1 MLTKILAGQRRVM
14 QTPARESTPTAPS
27 ALRVRVGAG
36 GPGVRA
42 CTSAGRRRAGFG
54 SAVLAWLSLTTTVQ
68 PLSPSAVLAL
78 TLAVVVVAALVSLRG
93 RGPRRW
99 LALSGALI
107 AVLPLLVIA
116 VFLSLSDG

>member
-1 MLTKILAGQRRVM
+1 MRMSCSRRSLPVSGVSCRLPRVNRPLPRRAHSASAWVLA
-14 QTPARESTPTAPS
+14 
-27 ALRVRVGAG
+27 
-36 GPGVRA
+36 
-42 CTSAGRRRAGFG
+42 AGFG